1 MEKQMLEKK
10 ENIIF
15 PRQHE
20 RAENQKE
27 NGIWAGDVCSTVN
40 GIWAEGGSQ
49 VGGRVAVFHGVVVW
63 THVGRALVSRSALDR

>member
-1 MEKQMLEKK
+1 MLEKK

-27 NGIWAGDVCSTVN
+27 NEIWARDVCSTVN

-63 THVGRALVSRSALDR
+63 THVRRALVSQSALDR